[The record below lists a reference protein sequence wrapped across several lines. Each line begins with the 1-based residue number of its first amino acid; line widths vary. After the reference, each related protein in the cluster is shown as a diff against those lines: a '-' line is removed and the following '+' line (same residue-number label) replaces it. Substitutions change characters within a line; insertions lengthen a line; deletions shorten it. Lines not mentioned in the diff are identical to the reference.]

1 MVPMK
6 TDIHPAESNLNKG
19 YKFNFTSV
27 PEVGLVVNYYGH
39 ALTLIDIRQYTK
51 KDGSQGNIL
60 VWRRSDGVVGS
71 SGLRSKSLSYSDWA
85 SEYE

>member
-1 MVPMK
+1 MK
-6 TDIHPAESNLNKG
+6 TDIHPAEINLNKG

-27 PEVGLVVNYYGH
+27 PEVGLVVDYYGH
-39 ALTLIDIRQYTK
+39 ALTLIDIRLYTK